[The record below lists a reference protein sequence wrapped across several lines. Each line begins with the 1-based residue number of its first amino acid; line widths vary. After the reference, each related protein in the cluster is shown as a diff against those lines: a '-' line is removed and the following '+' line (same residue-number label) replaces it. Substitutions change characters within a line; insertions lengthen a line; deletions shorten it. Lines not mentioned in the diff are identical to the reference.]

1 LGYGRLR
8 PDEIDLGSFGNP
20 IDAYFQKDELLYV
33 NEIIFE
39 IKKQEQIKLFEI
51 EKQKKIQLIDNT
63 SNISNI
69 IQNQNIDNASGI
81 SNVIQNQNDDSGDDG
96 ESASSSIPNPRSIF
110 EFINHDDFNK
120 SKYIRIQNWLNNSS
134 SSSDLIPKDD
144 LQNLFH

>member
-1 LGYGRLR
+1 MKLPITTL
-8 PDEIDLGSFGNP
+8 FGNP
-20 IDAYFQKDELLYV
+20 IDAYFQKDELLYI
-33 NEIIFE
+33 NEII
-39 IKKQEQIKLFEI
+39 FEI
-51 EKQKKIQLIDNT
+51 EKQKKIQLIDNS

-96 ESASSSIPNPRSIF
+96 ESGSSSIPNPRSIF

-134 SSSDLIPKDD
+134 SSSDLIPEDD